1 MEQKE
6 NKKKRVNMW
15 HWNQP
20 EQGMSIED
28 CEQLVDEFRRI
39 LLFLLYKFSYALP
52 LFGVYTHHIS
62 PALSK
67 INTSFKNA
75 IAFSRPSVGDI
86 SASSCSML
94 ITPS

>member
-28 CEQLVDEFRRI
+28 CEQLVDEFRLSIQKLR
-39 LLFLLYKFSYALP
+39 LTRRWQSYCVEARGDLF
-52 LFGVYTHHIS
+52 
-62 PALSK
+62 
-67 INTSFKNA
+67 
-75 IAFSRPSVGDI
+75 
-86 SASSCSML
+86 
-94 ITPS
+94 